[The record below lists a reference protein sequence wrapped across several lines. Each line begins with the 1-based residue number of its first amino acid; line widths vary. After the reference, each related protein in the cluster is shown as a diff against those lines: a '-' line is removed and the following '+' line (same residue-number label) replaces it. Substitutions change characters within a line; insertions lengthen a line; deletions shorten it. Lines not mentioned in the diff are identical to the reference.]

1 VKSLSRNPAAAG
13 VVRFVPTACANHGQA
28 RDQEPDGVSVNLH
41 AVALPKT
48 RKAWEFAFVAG
59 IALVLAIHF
68 HSATFAQDGIDRVTG
83 FARDPV
89 HVAAWPAGKKVAV
102 SFALFV
108 EEFGFGQGPVFRPD
122 LATRNPD
129 LVNEAFRQYAIDWG
143 IARVGRLFKE
153 LDVPLTIV
161 LNAEFPGTHASV
173 WKEFRAAQPNAPIIA
188 HGMNNSNRILPLGRG
203 LAEQKAY
210 IRRTLDLIAGTTGVK
225 PAGWS
230 SPSVY
235 SNGDTMQAM
244 AAEGITYN
252 LDQMD
257 SDIISRLKTPDGS
270 LVLLPYPVVT
280 VDMGQQLARM
290 KTPTEIETLWLDYV
304 LELAREARADPARE
318 ATTVVIGIHP
328 FVIGTPDGAAALRRV
343 LLRLKKDDA
352 VWLTNTDAILKAAD
366 LK

>member
-1 VKSLSRNPAAAG
+1 MNLNNSVELLMRKARQLGFAAG
-13 VVRFVPTACANHGQA
+13 MV
-28 RDQEPDGVSVNLH
+28 
-41 AVALPKT
+41 
-48 RKAWEFAFVAG
+48 
-59 IALVLAIHF
+59 LVLAIHLS
-68 HSATFAQDGIDRVTG
+68 SAAFAQDGIDRVTG

-89 HVAAWPAGKKVAV
+89 HVAAWPAGRKVAV

-122 LATRNPD
+122 LASRNPD

-143 IARVGRLFKE
+143 IPRVGRLFRE
-153 LDVPLTIV
+153 LDVPLSIV

-173 WKEFRAAQPNAPIIA
+173 WKEFRATQPNAPIVA
-188 HGMNNSNRILPLGRG
+188 HGMNNSSHMLPLGRG

-210 IRRTLDLIAGTTGVK
+210 IRRTLELIAGTTGVK
-225 PAGWS
+225 PTGWS

-280 VDMGQQLARM
+280 VDMGQNLARM
-290 KTPTEIETLWLDYV
+290 KTPAEIEALWLDYV
-304 LELAREARADPARE
+304 SELAREARANPARE

-343 LLRLKKDDA
+343 LLRFKSDDA
-352 VWLTNTDAILKAAD
+352 VWLTDTDAILKAA